1 MEKCSNF
8 ENCGNTFP
16 EVKDDE
22 IPFQFCS
29 KECKEYIIKKEMR
42 EEGERRKKI
51 MMAHSENTQGLI
63 DKELLHE

>member
-29 KECKEYIIKKEMR
+29 EECKEYITKKE
-42 EEGERRKKI
+42 KFDAI
-51 MMAHSENTQGLI
+51 HENTQGLI
-63 DKELLHE
+63 DKGLLLD